1 MQKESAVARNRYI
14 AGDRIV
20 LKAGPSGQAQ
30 GEGRIISVQPE
41 SQSGGP
47 TRYRV
52 RFNEENFDRTVG
64 EDDIDAS
71 LSISGKQ
78 PPKAGEERKPAS
90 GWINLNSMK
99 IKK

>member
-1 MQKESAVARNRYI
+1 MARNRYI

-20 LKAGPSGQAQ
+20 LKAGASGHAQ

-52 RFNEENFDRTVG
+52 RFNEESFDRTLA

-71 LSISGKQ
+71 LSISSKQ
-78 PPKAGEERKPAS
+78 QPKADEEHKPAS

>member
-1 MQKESAVARNRYI
+1 MARNRYI

-78 PPKAGEERKPAS
+78 LPKAGEERKPAS